1 VSEKLHRQ
9 ARAALAANDL
19 AGAEHLIARA
29 LKKNAGDPG
38 ALALSGE
45 LRLRQNQP
53 HEAFLFFLRA
63 VNADPEVHTHKE
75 RFLELASIGFPMRFD
90 DALASALVACLKTP
104 DLASQLENWFGLMAS
119 EPRFHAAYGLA
130 NRRSFDPANRA
141 FFASLTDFRPL
152 LAPLFLEGIKTHLVC
167 NPVFE
172 EFLTHIRRHLLH
184 DLDAANPRL
193 PAQQMASLASAIA
206 HYALYSEFI
215 LAVSDEEQ
223 TRTDAL
229 RKAVETADAARNACA
244 VAVLA
249 CYLPLHAL
257 ANARELLALYKDSEP
272 LAGVVQA
279 HIAEPFLLA
288 KTATEIPTLTAIGEG
303 ASVKVREQYESFP
316 YPRWKAIAR
325 DRLLREWE
333 GDPCSQ
339 RAEAPLRGKSIDLLV
354 AGCGTGYE
362 AVMFG
367 MIFPDAR
374 ITAVDLSRTSLAY
387 AAMKARDHKLG
398 NIRFAH
404 ADILKLGEL
413 ATRYDY
419 IASAGVLHH
428 MEDPFAG
435 WTVLRGLL
443 KPDGLM
449 RIGLYSQT
457 GRRAV
462 IAAQEAIRRGGYPS
476 TREGMLRFRQDG
488 SRLCDTTTLNT
499 LTGLKDYYQLSMY
512 RDLLFH
518 VREEH
523 FDIPKIAKMLKALGL
538 SFEGF
543 HVPPGVLARYR
554 ARFPGDPKGSDLGN
568 WWTFEQEN
576 PETFLSMYT
585 FWCRPSP

>member
-19 AGAEHLIARA
+19 AGAAQFTARA
-29 LKKNAGDPG
+29 LKRNAGDDV

-45 LRLRQNQP
+45 LRLRRNQA
-53 HEAFLFFLRA
+53 HEAFQFYLRA
-63 VNADPEVHTHKE
+63 VNAAPHVHAYKE
-75 RFLELASIGFPMRFD
+75 RFLELAALGFPMRYND
-90 DALASALVACLKTP
+90 ELANALVACLKTP

-119 EPRFHAAYGLA
+119 EPRFQAAYGLA
-130 NRRSFDPANRA
+130 GRRSFDPANRD

-152 LAPLFLEGIKTHLVC
+152 LAPLFLEGIKTHLVY
-167 NPVFE
+167 NPVVE
-172 EFLTHIRRHLLH
+172 EFLAHVRRHLLH
-184 DLDAANPRL
+184 DLDAGNPRL
-193 PAQQMASLASAIA
+193 AAEEMTILASAIA

-215 LAVSDEEQ
+215 LEVSEEEK
-223 TRTDAL
+223 TRIDAL
-229 RKAVETADAARNACA
+229 RALTQTPEGARNACG

-249 CYLPLHAL
+249 CYLLLHAL
-257 ANARELLALYKDSEP
+257 KNAPDLLALYERSEP
-272 LAGVVQA
+272 LASVVQA
-279 HIAEPFLLA
+279 HIADQLLLS
-288 KTATEIPTLTAIGEG
+288 KTAQEIPSATRIED
-303 ASVKVREQYESFP
+303 ASANVREQYEAFP
-316 YPRWKAIAR
+316 YPRWKAISR
-325 DRLLREWE
+325 DRLLREWQ
-333 GDPCSQ
+333 GDTCSQ
-339 RAEAPLRGKSIDLLV
+339 RVEASLRGKPIDMLV

-367 MIFPDAR
+367 MIFPEAR

-387 AAMKARDHKLG
+387 ATTKAREHSLA
-398 NIRFAH
+398 NIAFAQ

-413 ATRYDY
+413 TTRYDY

-428 MEDPFAG
+428 MEDPLAG

-457 GRRAV
+457 GRRGV
-462 IAAQEAIRRGGYPS
+462 IAAQEAIRRGGYPA
-476 TREGMLRFRQDG
+476 TREGMLQFRKDVP
-488 SRLCDTTTLNT
+488 RLCDAATRNT

-518 VREEH
+518 VREQR
-523 FDIPKIAKMLKALGL
+523 FDIPEIAKMLKALGL

-543 HVPPGVLARYR
+543 HVPPGVLARYL
-554 ARFPGDPKGSDLGN
+554 ARFPADPKGAELGN
-568 WWTFEQEN
+568 WRTFEQEN

-585 FWCRPSP
+585 LWCRPSP